1 MESEKKNEIF
11 KYIKFAIMIFIR
23 PQYTMTRVVKNPNW
37 IFPLLLIILFNATYS
52 LLIYDIKTIDRINEL
67 KNIEIHT
74 PISELRN
81 NTIPKYFLLVANS
94 INIFMGLFLFS
105 FIIHFICNTILQ
117 GKARFKSI
125 FAMMTWTSLV
135 SVIELIIKYIIIL
148 NKGSTKGVT
157 LSLALISPGLIKS
170 DNLSWLYI
178 ILSSLSLQVI
188 WQGTLLIFGLSI
200 LYRFSKKRA
209 LFIIVLLWIIWA
221 IFIYVISFL
230 S

>member
-1 MESEKKNEIF
+1 
-11 KYIKFAIMIFIR
+11 
-23 PQYTMTRVVKNPNW
+23 
-37 IFPLLLIILFNATYS
+37 
-52 LLIYDIKTIDRINEL
+52 
-67 KNIEIHT
+67 
-74 PISELRN
+74 
-81 NTIPKYFLLVANS
+81 
-94 INIFMGLFLFS
+94 
-105 FIIHFICNTILQ
+105 
-117 GKARFKSI
+117 
-125 FAMMTWTSLV
+125 MMTWTSLV